1 MKKWSKPELLS
12 LNVSLTS
19 AGGYGLPIDGVVYQ
33 VGENDQVV
41 GTSGPPLDY
50 PVVGHM

>member
-1 MKKWSKPELLS
+1 MKEWSKPELLS
-12 LNVSLTS
+12 LNVQLTN

-33 VGENDQVV
+33 VGENQMV

-50 PVVGHM
+50 PVVK